1 MQFGVDAHK
10 SWITLRD
17 KSLIRY
23 GSVQC
28 RTVGYMPISLAGIC
42 PLPCQPSAD
51 ATFHEILVSCADA
64 FPTFPDIAPYAS
76 MIPLLRPLQK

>member
-1 MQFGVDAHK
+1 M
-10 SWITLRD
+10 RD

-28 RTVGYMPISLAGIC
+28 RAVGYAPISLAGIC
-42 PLPCQPSAD
+42 PLTCLPSAD
-51 ATFHEILVSCADA
+51 ATFHKVLESGSDS

-76 MIPLLRPLQK
+76 VIPLLRSLEK